1 MISARLIKIR
11 NIVKKGEKM
20 KSIAKRLSGDN
31 NKNLYIDRFN
41 GVDSSIG
48 GYWEKVYASK
58 EYKNN

>member
-1 MISARLIKIR
+1 LVR
-11 NIVKKGEKM
+11 KGKKM

-31 NKNLYIDRFN
+31 KKNQYIDRFN
-41 GVDSSIG
+41 GVDSSVG